1 MNRHCP
7 VFLIESCAA
16 IASERFLT
24 SATLPLNVFTHK
36 LSEHLNKYYLQI
48 SSDMLGDIA
57 ESYLR
62 VLFESNVEEANEVLK
77 SYVYNRINFRRTGKK
92 RSWGSAISNP
102 SKGLK
107 NLQFDFGLARRNFRA
122 YIYSYKNHAANSRSN
137 GWTLDKFEYID
148 FIQEIADFQY
158 SGFDLMS

>member
-16 IASERFLT
+16 IASDKFLT
-24 SATLPLNVFTHK
+24 SSTLPLNLFTNK
-36 LSEHLNKYYLQI
+36 LAEHLKNFYLPI
-48 SSDMLGDIA
+48 SSEMLSDIA

-62 VLFESNVEEANEVLK
+62 VLVESNMDEANEVLK

-122 YIYSYKNHAANSRSN
+122 YVFSYKNHAANSRAN
-137 GWTLDKFEYID
+137 GWTLDKFEYVN
-148 FIQEIADFQY
+148 FIQEIANFEY
-158 SGFDLMS
+158 SAFDLLN

>member
-16 IASERFLT
+16 IASDKFIT
-24 SATLPLNVFTHK
+24 SATLPLNLFANK
-36 LSEHLNKYYLQI
+36 LSDHISRYYLPI
-48 SSDMLGDIA
+48 SSEMLSDIA

-62 VLFESNVEEANEVLK
+62 VLVESDIEDANEVMR

-92 RSWGSAISNP
+92 RAWGSAISNP

-107 NLQFDFGLARRNFRA
+107 NLKFDFGLSRRNFRA
-122 YIYSYKNHAANSRSN
+122 YVFSYKNHATNSRAN
-137 GWTLDKFEYID
+137 GWTLDKFEHVD
-148 FIQEIADFQY
+148 FIRDIANFEY
-158 SGFDLMS
+158 SGFDLLN